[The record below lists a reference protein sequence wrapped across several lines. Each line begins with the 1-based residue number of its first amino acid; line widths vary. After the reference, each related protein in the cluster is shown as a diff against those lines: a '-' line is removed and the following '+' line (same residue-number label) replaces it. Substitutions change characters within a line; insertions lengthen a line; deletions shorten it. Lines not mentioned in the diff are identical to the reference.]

1 MDLAIAIATIGTIA
15 LMVNIYLSKKKHTT
29 H

>member
-15 LMVNIYLSKKKHTT
+15 LMVNIYLSKKKYIT